1 MPNMETDKK
10 ANGFLS
16 SSTAKAKG
24 RSAYYKLLD
33 EAKEGNLI
41 SVRRGVYATVDQ
53 LADTM
58 IDLDIVVPG
67 GILYLQ
73 SAWNIHGLSTTLP
86 QCYHVALKRGRKIQV
101 PEYPPIE
108 FHFITEKLFNLGV
121 EEKNISGYK
130 VKLYNLERSVCDAIK
145 FRNKIGMDV
154 CSEVVN
160 NYLSMPNRNLTLL
173 MDYAE
178 QLRVSSTLKKYLEIK
193 L

>member
-1 MPNMETDKK
+1 METDKK
-10 ANGFLS
+10 ANGFIS
-16 SSTAKAKG
+16 SSIVKAKG

-33 EAKEGNLI
+33 EAKEGKLV

-58 IDLDIVVPG
+58 IDLDVVVPG
-67 GILYLQ
+67 GVMCLQ
-73 SAWNIHGLSTTLP
+73 TAWNIHELTTTLP
-86 QCYHVALKRGRKIQV
+86 QCYHVALKRGRKIQA

-108 FHFITEKLFNLGV
+108 FHFIAGNIFNLGV
-121 EEKNISGYK
+121 EEKEISGYK
-130 VKLYNLERSVCDAIK
+130 VKVYNIERSVCDAIK

-178 QLRVSSTLKKYLEIK
+178 RLRAANTLEKYLEIK